1 MHEVHQRLI
10 RLFRDKSLCIGQFKL
25 TSGLNSNYYFDA
37 KRTTLDAEGAY
48 LCAKLI
54 LEAMKQEGIQ
64 ADAIGGLTLGAD
76 PVVAA
81 VSAVSFAERKLYKP
95 ISAFIVRKEPKTHGT
110 EVYIEGFQGPPGSPV
125 VIVDDVCTTGSSTR
139 NAIQRVEKAG
149 YRVVS
154 VIALV
159 DREQGGKETL
169 RDYPFLPLLTAS
181 ELLGDPEI
189 QGKLAEVASAG
200 EPESSSQ

>member
-1 MHEVHQRLI
+1 MQEVHQRLI
-10 RLFRDKSLCIGQFKL
+10 HLFRGKSLRIGQFKL
-25 TSGLNSNYYFDA
+25 TSGLNTNYYFDA
-37 KRTTLDAEGAY
+37 KQTTLDAEGAY

-54 LEAMKQEGIQ
+54 LEAMKQERIE
-64 ADAIGGLTLGAD
+64 ADAIGGPTLGAD

-81 VSAVSFAERKLYKP
+81 VSAVSFAERKLYRP

-110 EVYIEGFQGPPGSPV
+110 EVYVEGFQGPPSSPV

-139 NAIQRVEKAG
+139 NAIHRVEEAG
-149 YRVVS
+149 YRVVA

-169 RDYPFLPLLTAS
+169 RDYRFLPLLTAS
-181 ELLGDPEI
+181 ELFADPEI
-189 QGKLAEVASAG
+189 QGKLAEVARTS
-200 EPESSSQ
+200 EPESPSQ